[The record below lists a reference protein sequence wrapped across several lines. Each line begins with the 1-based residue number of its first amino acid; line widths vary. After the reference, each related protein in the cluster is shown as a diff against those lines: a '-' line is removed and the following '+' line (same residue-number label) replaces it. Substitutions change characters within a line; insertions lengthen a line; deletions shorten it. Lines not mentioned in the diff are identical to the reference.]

1 MNHPVQRATAATE
14 TRPTGD
20 ILVRLRRIEGQVRG
34 LQHMLERGDPCREML
49 TQIAAARAALAA
61 VGLRL
66 VDCEVRQAT
75 LAAAGGDAA
84 TAERAAAPVV
94 AAVELLLAR

>member
-1 MNHPVQRATAATE
+1 MDEPDPHAAAPAAIGPSAE
-14 TRPTGD
+14 

-34 LQHMLERGDPCREML
+34 LQRMLERGDTCREML
-49 TQIAAARAALAA
+49 AQVGAARAALAA

-66 VDCEVRQAT
+66 VECEVRRAT
-75 LAAAGGDAA
+75 MAAADGGPGA
-84 TAERAAAPVV
+84 TDDAAAPVV